1 MAKKTMT
8 QADALNIIRDNANA
22 EYQATV
28 PKAYD
33 NPASLSL
40 VGDAITSYPQNQNE
54 FLNVLMNKVLP
65 PKFMN
70 KPFVNRYKMFNRG
83 KIPYGQSLEL
93 IFTELLATKD
103 FTPEHTTD
111 DIFSKSVPSQ
121 KVQYI
126 TENFRK
132 SVKLSISE
140 IQLKNAVYS
149 ADGLIQL
156 IQNLQAILVSSM
168 EKAEYTA
175 YRNMFMLTDK
185 YKKVKVSA
193 PIDKAS
199 TEEFVIKVKTMIE
212 KLTLPSTEYN
222 MQGVETWS
230 DVSKLYLVMT
240 PELKARIDVS
250 LLATA
255 FNMSKADVEAKIIIV
270 DKFDVEGRQALLID
284 EDFLQFY
291 ITADTMGEQKNPV
304 GLYTN
309 YFYNRWGIIALCE
322 FCNALTFDVEAGV

>member
-1 MAKKTMT
+1 MTKKTTPT
-8 QADALNIIRDNANA
+8 QADLLNVIRDNAGA
-22 EYQATV
+22 DYQATV
-28 PKAYD
+28 PKALD
-33 NPASLSL
+33 NPVSLSL
-40 VGDAITSYPQNQNE
+40 VGDAITSYPQNKNE
-54 FLNVLMNKVLP
+54 FLNVLMNKVLA
-65 PKFMN
+65 PKYMN
-70 KPFVNRYKMFNRG
+70 KAFINKYNMFNRG
-83 KIPYGQSLEL
+83 KLPYGQSLEF

-111 DIFSKSVPSQ
+111 DIFSKNVPNQ

-149 ADGLIQL
+149 SEGLMSL
-156 IQNLQAILVSSM
+156 IQNLQSILVSSM

-175 YRNMFMLTDK
+175 YRSIFMLPDK
-185 YKKVKVSA
+185 YKKVTVTE
-193 PIDKAS
+193 PVDKAT

-212 KLTLPSTEYN
+212 KLSFPSNKYN
-222 MQGVETWS
+222 MQEVETWS
-230 DVSKLYLVMT
+230 DAKDLYLVMT

-255 FNMSKADVEAKIIIV
+255 FNMSKAEVEAKIVLV
-270 DKFDVEGRQALLID
+270 DEFEVEGRQALLID
-284 EDFLQFY
+284 KDFLQFY
-291 ITADTMGEQKNPV
+291 ITADNMDSVKNPV

-309 YFYNRWGIIALCE
+309 YFYNRWATISICE
-322 FCNALTFDVEAGV
+322 FANAISFDKE